1 MAGQH
6 FDQSLL
12 AIEAARYGQGSVLC
26 SAILVEAEMRD
37 GALCEPFHAR
47 LPVAKGYYVV
57 HPKGAPLRPAAQAL
71 KQWLLQTA
79 ASPGAG
85 AAACR
90 ARKSR

>member
-57 HPKGAPLRPAAQAL
+57 HPRGTLLRPAAQAL